1 MSSRLPVSPLC
12 CPPPPLLSVRVHS
25 QFPRQM
31 TTPVRLLLTTQ
42 SDQTSKYTTS
52 VSGCPD
58 DDPHLTLC
66 LWGKKELSFIP
77 LGALRKFGLNNE
89 LLKRDTAGE
98 ATSALFKSVCGRTNL
113 NLYII
118 FIQVGHRR
126 EWRTTRFSHTR
137 PWGQRSGQ
145 RSGHSKNARLRGAL
159 LAGANVDR
167 CPPVPESHLTVEVKL
182 QGRVR
187 EQD

>member
-1 MSSRLPVSPLC
+1 
-12 CPPPPLLSVRVHS
+12 
-25 QFPRQM
+25 M

-113 NLYII
+113 DLYII

-137 PWGQRSGQ
+137 PVTSRLARHWGQRSGQ
-145 RSGHSKNARLRGAL
+145 RSGHSKNARLGLKRRFIGGRQRRPLPACSR
-159 LAGANVDR
+159 V
-167 CPPVPESHLTVEVKL
+167 PPHSGGKAPGTCKGTGLRHTPIP
-182 QGRVR
+182 GRR
-187 EQD
+187 AFLEF